1 MRNLLNLGSLK
12 QNKTKTDEQVSN
24 FSKLSLIILKI
35 FLAALLYL
43 IILDIR
49 LGIFFSEVVLQ
60 VFRVF
65 WGII

>member
-12 QNKTKTDEQVSN
+12 QNKTKTDKQVSN

>member
-24 FSKLSLIILKI
+24 FSKLSLIIWKI
-35 FLAALLYL
+35 FLAALLVF

-49 LGIFFSEVVLQ
+49 LGIFFSEVVLW
-60 VFRVF
+60 VFRVI
-65 WGII
+65 WGVI